1 MKKGFIRTKKAR
13 YGGMTVLLT
22 VLLIATVVL
31 FNVLFTTLAERYSWY
46 ADMRSEVSF
55 EVTEKCY
62 TLLGSV
68 LEVFPGLPGSILE
81 WLICLVLAGGGFS
94 AVHLLSRREETLS
107 GD

>member
-55 EVTEKCY
+55 EVTEKC
-62 TLLGSV
+62 
-68 LEVFPGLPGSILE
+68 
-81 WLICLVLAGGGFS
+81 
-94 AVHLLSRREETLS
+94 
-107 GD
+107 